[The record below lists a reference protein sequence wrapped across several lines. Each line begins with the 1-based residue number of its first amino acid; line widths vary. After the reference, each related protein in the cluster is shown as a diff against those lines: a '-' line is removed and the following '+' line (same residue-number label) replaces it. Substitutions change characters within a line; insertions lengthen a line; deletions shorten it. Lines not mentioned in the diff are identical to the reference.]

1 MPDAVDLELLT
12 LVHFCLPLFALF
24 LKNLILL
31 LELLYLKSLVVK
43 CGLIRRDLLLCA
55 LEDRLKSV
63 DVCSCLGKLLGEV
76 FVDILVAFRFLSI
89 LLDL

>member
-1 MPDAVDLELLT
+1 MPYTVYLELLT
-12 LVHFCLPLFALF
+12 LMHFSPPLLALF
-24 LKNLILL
+24 LQDLILL

-43 CGLIRRDLLLCA
+43 CGLIRRDLLLCT
-55 LEDRLKSV
+55 LEDRLESV

-76 FVDILVAFRFLSI
+76 FVDILVALRFLPV